1 MTAGS
6 DQVNQLTGSRQTA
19 LHLAIITLFAGAIF
33 FTNLGS
39 ARLWDRDEPRNA
51 GCASEMLQ
59 RGDWVV
65 PIFNNELRQQ
75 KPVLLYWFMMSAFLV
90 LGETELA
97 ARIWSAILGLGTV
110 WMTYGIARRLVNPTV
125 GLLAAMALSTSIM
138 FSVAARAATPDS
150 VLIFFSTLAI
160 LLYVLGTF
168 ARQRENDPAQRL
180 KTAGCWF
187 PQHYGY
193 VVGMYSAMAMG
204 VLAKGPVGLILPTA
218 IIGMFLLL
226 QRLSPLPAEFWNRQ
240 GKLSRLAIGCFRPFA
255 PWHFIK
261 TCWSMRPLT
270 AIALVL
276 IIAGPWY
283 VLVGLKTEG
292 DFLEQF
298 LLGENF
304 GRATTVLEN
313 HRGGLWFYPL
323 TLLIG
328 FFPWA
333 IFCFPTLLTID
344 RQMSQGS
351 KYRTVILF
359 TLCWVLVQISLFT
372 IASTK
377 LPSYVTPCYPALAIL
392 VGMTVHS
399 WLTGQT
405 SVARFWYVLAV
416 SGLITAGLI
425 ISIGLFYV
433 GQEFLGGDWSVAAIG
448 LIPLLGGL
456 LAVYFAWTDQRFRSV
471 ITVSLTSFLF
481 SLTFFGF
488 GTTAV
493 DAHRLTS
500 TVLEPIRQADPAVS
514 VASFQ
519 VMESS
524 WVVYSGRPIF
534 ELASSNEATGRN
546 LERDRFWQRKP
557 RITPEEFSQ
566 LEPGAFYLTTNQH
579 VDELLA
585 RLPDHYEVAQT
596 TPFFLKKDVQLVLL
610 QPAHQEKTASERDD
624 QIR

>member
-1 MTAGS
+1 MTTGS
-6 DQVNQLTGSRQTA
+6 GQVNQISGSKQTG
-19 LHLAIITLFAGAIF
+19 LHLAIITLFAGTVF

-39 ARLWDRDEPRNA
+39 AQLWDRDEPRNA
-51 GCASEMLQ
+51 GCAAEMLE

-65 PIFNNELRQQ
+65 PIFNSELRQQ
-75 KPVLLYWFMMSAFLV
+75 KPVLLYWFIMSAFLV
-90 LGETELA
+90 LGENEIA

-110 WMTYGIARRLVNPTV
+110 WMTYGIARRLVNPMA
-125 GLLAAMALSTSIM
+125 GLLAAIALSTSVM

-150 VLIFFSTLAI
+150 VLIFFSTLAMFF
-160 LLYVLGTF
+160 YVLGTF
-168 ARQRENDPAQRL
+168 GRQTDSDPARHL
-180 KTAGCWF
+180 KTANSWF

-193 VVGMYSAMAMG
+193 VLGVYSAMAMG
-204 VLAKGPVGLILPTA
+204 VLAKGPVGVILPTA
-218 IIGMFLLL
+218 IIGMFLLI
-226 QRLSPLPAEFWNRQ
+226 QRLPPLSAEFWKRQ
-240 GKLSRLAIGCFRPFA
+240 GKLSRLAIACVRPFA
-255 PWHFIK
+255 PGHFIR

-313 HRGGLWFYPL
+313 HRGGIWFYPL
-323 TLLIG
+323 TLMIG

-333 IFCFPTLLTID
+333 IFTFPTLLTID
-344 RQMSQGS
+344 RQMSGNS
-351 KYRTVILF
+351 KYRTAILF

-392 VGMTVHS
+392 VGLTVQS

-425 ISIGLFYV
+425 ISVGLYYV
-433 GQEFLGGDWSVAAIG
+433 AQEFLGGDWSVAAIG
-448 LIPLLGGL
+448 LIPLAGGT
-456 LAVYFAWTDQRFRSV
+456 LAVYFAWTEQRFRT
-471 ITVSLTSFLF
+471 IIAVSITSFLF
-481 SLTFFGF
+481 SSIFFGF

-500 TVLEPIRQADPAVS
+500 AVLEPIRQADPEVK
-514 VASFQ
+514 VASFRT
-519 VMESS
+519 MESS

-534 ELASSNEATGRN
+534 ELASSPDSSQND
-546 LERDRFWQRKP
+546 LEQDRFWKRKP
-557 RITPEEFSQ
+557 RITPEAFSR
-566 LEPGAFYLTTNQH
+566 LEPDAYYLTTNQH
-579 VDELLA
+579 VDELLD
-585 RLPDHYEVAQT
+585 RLPDHYEVGKS
-596 TPFFLKKDVQLVLL
+596 TPFFLKKDVQLILI
-610 QPAHQEKTASERDD
+610 QPGPKKEMAASQAEQLR
-624 QIR
+624 